1 MTKAEIEEYVAQV
14 MEVQLRQAVETFVQN
29 NEIKLK
35 ELSLI
40 ERVVR
45 VEEELK
51 YLRQMFEVKFDAME
65 KHFDVV
71 DKRFESLQREMNERF
86 EAVDKRFESQQREM
100 DARFEAMD
108 KRFTVIQWMIGL
120 LVGIPAIIIALTN
133 VLQFIKT

>member
-1 MTKAEIEEYVAQV
+1 MTKAEIEKYIANL
-14 MEVQLRQAVETFVQN
+14 MEVQVRQAVETFVQN

-35 ELSLI
+35 ELSLV

-51 YLRQMFEVKFDAME
+51 YLRQMFEVKFDAQE
-65 KHFDVV
+65 KHFQIIEKNFEVV
-71 DKRFESLQREMNERF
+71 DKRFESLQREMDARF
-86 EAVDKRFESQQREM
+86 VAMDKRFES
-100 DARFEAMD
+100 MD

-133 VLQFIKT
+133 VIQFIKP